1 MADRKR
7 IRGGEEE
14 ERRHVQGKT
23 DNALSSKRKRTRDA
37 EGGASSGDERQAYDV
52 DEEGHMLLR
61 RGQVMDGRCECAAA
75 AGGACAAPDS
85 S

>member
-7 IRGGEEE
+7 IRGGDEEE
-14 ERRHVQGKT
+14 ERRHVQGKSDT
-23 DNALSSKRKRTRDA
+23 AKRKRARDQ
-37 EGGASSGDERQAYDV
+37 EGGASSDERQAYDV

-61 RGQVMDGRCECAAA
+61 RGQVMDGRCEWRGRPKERRAN
-75 AGGACAAPDS
+75 S